1 MKRFFL
7 KAGATFMLFAFLS
20 AALSGC
26 AIGGIRQDAVVE
38 TLPQVDPEDGV
49 TKDVA
54 VTLYYRL
61 TDENYLVGIKRSVSV
76 RANERVE
83 KAMIRTLLE
92 GVPLQA
98 LSGNVS
104 ALFPAGTSIV
114 EVSVVGGIMY
124 VTLSNEFFDTSAY
137 DVTRAAA
144 DFSYQSGT
152 INQET
157 YERMV
162 ENAYDELLLTRKLAV
177 YSLVNTITEINAGV
191 RVQVLVDVN
200 GTGTGVRLKLSDL
213 GLSAAAQVDSELI
226 EPMGFLEEYVVTP
239 EIVAQCVLAH
249 LVNGE
254 YDLAYP
260 LFSEDDDSGVQ
271 KPQYANFE
279 TEMLS
284 LGSFVNFTLYGG
296 SFGDDENYARIKVDL
311 VYKASDGTEKELKG
325 RQLLL
330 KREGDLYKL
339 GYGTLL
345 AILKGQ
351 A

>member
-1 MKRFFL
+1 MKRFFR
-7 KAGATFMLFAFLS
+7 KACVSFVLFALLS
-20 AALSGC
+20 AAFSGC
-26 AIGGIRQDAVVE
+26 AIGGIQQDAVVE
-38 TLPQVDPEDGV
+38 TLPQVDPEDGLS
-49 TKDVA
+49 KDVT

-61 TDENYLVGIKRSVSV
+61 TDESYLAGIKRSISV

-104 ALFPAGTSIV
+104 ALFPTGTSIV

-144 DFSYQSGT
+144 DFSYQNGT
-152 INQET
+152 INQDAR
-157 YERMV
+157 ERMMK
-162 ENAYDELLLTRKLAV
+162 NAYDELLLTRRLAV

-191 RVQVLVDVN
+191 RVQVLVDVD
-200 GTGTGVRLKLSDL
+200 GTGAGVRLNLGDL
-213 GLSAAAQVDSELI
+213 GLSADAQADSELI
-226 EPMGFLEEYVVTP
+226 EPMSFLEEYVVTP
-239 EIVAQCVLAH
+239 EIIAQCVLTH

-279 TEMLS
+279 TELLS
-284 LGSFVNFTLYGG
+284 FGTLESFTLKEY
-296 SFGDDENYARIKVDL
+296 SPGDDENYARVEVDL
-311 VYKASDGTEKELKG
+311 VYKATDGAKREMKG
-325 RQLLL
+325 QELLL

-345 AILKGQ
+345 AILKG
-351 A
+351 